1 MKSLRPLLLAAL
13 LLAPGFSRAE
23 ENRYDVLSKLLL
35 PFAHV
40 LTKDAKTPNRAL
52 RLTARLERLTDLPPA
67 LVGSRAEIA
76 VQYPDKFRL
85 PARLSVARTGW
96 QMVVRCERLEFS
108 KALPPETWQP
118 TAEQAGDILRL
129 DAARYG
135 QLLEFITK

>member
-67 LVGSRAEIA
+67 LVGSRVEIA
-76 VQYPDKFRL
+76 VQQSGAEGEHHGHCRGFDRPTPR
-85 PARLSVARTGW
+85 
-96 QMVVRCERLEFS
+96 VRVGATEGR
-108 KALPPETWQP
+108 
-118 TAEQAGDILRL
+118 
-129 DAARYG
+129 
-135 QLLEFITK
+135 